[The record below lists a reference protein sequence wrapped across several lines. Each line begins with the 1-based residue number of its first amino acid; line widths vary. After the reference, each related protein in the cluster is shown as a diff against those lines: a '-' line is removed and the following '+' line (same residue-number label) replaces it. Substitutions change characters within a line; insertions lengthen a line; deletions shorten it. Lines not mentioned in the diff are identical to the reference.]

1 MASSCN
7 RNGPTLGGV
16 DAEGPRGWA
25 APLYAAVLDVTE
37 VGPATTLLDLGCGDG
52 SFARAATDRGAQV
65 TGVDLDRNAV
75 ARAAVEVPEATFVV
89 RNAQDPPPGPF
100 DVVVAVQLLMHVA
113 DPVAVLGRAGHVGG
127 VLAATVWGREE
138 ECAIRVFGEAL
149 APWLGP
155 RPPSGPSITEPAR
168 LRAVTEQAG
177 LVVGRLDEVVCP
189 FDYAD
194 EDELLGPLFDSAIGR
209 AVGRRAGPVA
219 LREAV
224 LERLAPYR
232 TAAGG
237 YRLENVFRL
246 LVARRT

>member
-1 MASSCN
+1 MDGE
-7 RNGPTLGGV
+7 R
-16 DAEGPRGWA
+16 PRGWA

-100 DVVVAVQLLMHVA
+100 DVVAAVQLLMHVA
-113 DPVAVLGRAGHVGG
+113 DPVAVLGRAGRVGG
-127 VLAATVWGREE
+127 VLAATVWGRER
-138 ECAIRVFGEAL
+138 ECDLRVLGEAL

-155 RPPSGPSITEPAR
+155 RRRVPGPPVREPAR
-168 LRAVTEQAG
+168 LRGMAERAG
-177 LVVGRLDEVVCP
+177 LVVERLDEVVCP
-189 FDYAD
+189 FHYAD
-194 EDELLGPLFDSAIGR
+194 EDELLGPLFDSAPGR
-209 AVGRRAGPVA
+209 AVSRRAGPVA

-224 LERLAPYR
+224 LERLEPFR
-232 TAAGG
+232 TASGG
-237 YRLENVFRL
+237 YRLQNVFRM
-246 LVARRT
+246 LVAHRNG